1 MKGIDYL
8 MFKYGIPEM
17 LFENNDVIGRIIDG
31 VKHQEARTMPSDEI
45 PEIQDPLSIEDF
57 MKATSFIIGTTF
69 EDKIDLFFKVSHIN
83 IPFLITFLYR

>member
-31 VKHQEARTMPSDEI
+31 VKHQEAGTMPSDEI
-45 PEIQDPLSIEDF
+45 PEI
-57 MKATSFIIGTTF
+57 
-69 EDKIDLFFKVSHIN
+69 
-83 IPFLITFLYR
+83 